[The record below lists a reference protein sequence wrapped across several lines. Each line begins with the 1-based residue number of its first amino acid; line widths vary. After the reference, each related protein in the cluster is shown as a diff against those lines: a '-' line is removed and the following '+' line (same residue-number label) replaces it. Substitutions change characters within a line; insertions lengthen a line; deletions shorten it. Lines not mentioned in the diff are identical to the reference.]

1 MPHSWKITSNNSTP
15 KRKDIYEKLFK
26 HHVQYL
32 PINWTNQSSMCISSH
47 GPIRRSQSVNDQV
60 SCCIAK
66 DIYTMNLVYIHG
78 ANATSESFNHIRT
91 RLGTGLDLNYDS
103 RDGFEHNL
111 AQMQQSL
118 AGVKQCFFIAHSL
131 GGIYALHLS
140 HHLPAQVLGAV
151 TLSTPYGGAEVADYA
166 QYFLPFSRLMRD
178 IGPSSWAMREAAK
191 IKVQH
196 PWCNV
201 VTVQGRSPF
210 IVVANDGV
218 VSIQSQRHHADM
230 ELIDVDYNHY
240 EVVLAE
246 PVIEIIRERINR
258 ITK

>member
-1 MPHSWKITSNNSTP
+1 M
-15 KRKDIYEKLFK
+15 
-26 HHVQYL
+26 Q
-32 PINWTNQSSMCISSH
+32 
-47 GPIRRSQSVNDQV
+47 
-60 SCCIAK
+60 
-66 DIYTMNLVYIHG
+66 LVYIHG

-111 AQMQQSL
+111 DVMRQSL
-118 AGVKQCFFIAHSL
+118 TKVNECFFIAHSL

-140 HHLPAQVLGAV
+140 HHLPTHVLGAV

-178 IGPSSWAMREAAK
+178 IGPSSLAMREAAK
-191 IKVQH
+191 IKIQH
-196 PWCNV
+196 PWTNI

-210 IVVANDGV
+210 LAVPNDGV
-218 VSIQSQRHHADM
+218 VSIKSQRHHEDM

-246 PVIEIIRERINR
+246 PVIEIIRERIKKIR
-258 ITK
+258 K